1 MIEEKHKLLNNG
13 VPMSEITD
21 FDEKVD
27 MTLEDILDEFDY
39 EPEDKEGLSK
49 ALRDECYNHMAEFVE
64 DEGSSDDLKQNFYRV
79 KSDFDQAPEGHARSS
94 LSIMIGSRS
103 TREVDSEAVRKD
115 IIHISNHMLEKK
127 YNRD

>member
-21 FDEKVD
+21 FDEKVNL
-27 MTLEDILDEFDY
+27 TLEDILEEFDY

-49 ALRDECYNHMAEFVE
+49 ALRAECYNHMSEFTE
-64 DEGSSDDLKQNFYRV
+64 NEGPSDDLKQNFYRI

-103 TREVDSEAVRKD
+103 TREEDPSAVRKD